1 MPLWVYAICKVVSHL
16 VHTIIYDVMYLRGGT
31 FQKAGKKRGAVKNVN
46 IILSSRNPKE
56 SMPEIKPAM

>member
-1 MPLWVYAICKVVSHL
+1 M
-16 VHTIIYDVMYLRGGT
+16 IIYDVMYLRGGT